1 MSRAKIIIAEEDINY
16 VVAFQAKFVD
26 YFYDKVNLEIITDKD
41 YYDMFFSTP
50 QKVDVLIVSED
61 LYDSSLQRQNIEH
74 LFVLAES
81 NEGIEESNSFITR
94 IYKYSSV
101 KEILGTIVGDCTDVF
116 QFESGVGD
124 NAQIILVT
132 SASGGSGKT
141 TVSMGLA
148 GSLAEKNKV
157 LYINTDKL
165 HTFQY
170 LLYNKDAILSNEIYS
185 KLMNDNSNAYNIV
198 KNTIRNEVFH
208 YLPPFKASL
217 LSLGIKSDI
226 FEKIVQASK
235 ASKEY
240 DYIIVDTDNVFD
252 EMKAKLIDI
261 ADKVMIVTNQTKVSV
276 NATNEFVKNINDFNL
291 EKYKFVCNDY
301 EVDRENDK
309 LKSKVKQKY
318 IVDENIEHIENYDQL
333 EIKDIVNLNC
343 FQKAKYLVM

>member
-1 MSRAKIIIAEEDINY
+1 MGRAKIIIAEEDINY
-16 VVAFQAKFVD
+16 VVAFQEKFVD

-41 YYDMFFSTP
+41 YYNMFFSTP
-50 QKVDVLIVSED
+50 QKVDVLLVSED
-61 LYDSSLQRQNIEH
+61 LYDSSLQRQNIDH

-81 NEGIEESNSFITR
+81 NEGIEESNAFITR

-101 KEILGTIVGDCTDVF
+101 KEILGTIVSDCTDIF

-170 LLYNKDAILSNEIYS
+170 LLYNKDAILNNEIYS

-198 KNTIRNEVFH
+198 KNTIRNELFH

-226 FEKIVQASK
+226 FEKIIQASK

-252 EMKAKLIDI
+252 ETKAKLIDI

-301 EVDRENDK
+301 EVDRGNDK
-309 LKSKVKQKY
+309 FKSKVKQKY